1 MKHLRITALIILAS
15 WFVLPSDG
23 QERSR
28 WIERMREQAAD
39 RRANDPQPNAP
50 VELSYGKDPLQKL
63 DYCKPEKKGAPLVVF
78 VHGGGW
84 KRGDKRDAAGQKAE
98 HFRGQGYAFAS
109 INYRLVPACT
119 VEQQAQDV
127 AAALAFLTKK
137 ADSLGFDRNRIVLM
151 GHSAGAHLS
160 ALVGTDMSYLKN
172 AGFNAK
178 SLRGVIPL
186 DGACY
191 DVPKQTAQGGEFM
204 HDTYLQAFGSETARQ
219 LKLSPIHHAVS
230 PNAPGFLILHVR
242 RIDGTAQSKALG
254 DALRKNGT
262 AADVKGFEGFGLK
275 GHAEINRRLGD
286 PSYPATP
293 VVDQWLK
300 RVFGK

>member
-1 MKHLRITALIILAS
+1 MKHARNTVLTVFAAWIL
-15 WFVLPSDG
+15 LPFPG
-23 QERSR
+23 QAQPR
-28 WIERMREQAAD
+28 WIERMREAAHPEQAGS
-39 RRANDPQPNAP
+39 

-63 DYCKPEKKGAPLVVF
+63 DYWKPVKKGSPLVIF

-84 KRGDKRDAAGQKAE
+84 KRGDKRDATGQKAE
-98 HFRGQGYAFAS
+98 HFHAGGYAFAS
-109 INYRLVPACT
+109 INYRLVPDCT
-119 VEQQAQDV
+119 VEQQARDV

-137 ADSLGFDRNRIVLM
+137 ADTLGFDKNRIVLM

-191 DVPKQTAQGGEFM
+191 DVPKQIAQSGELM
-204 HDTYLQAFGSETARQ
+204 HDTYLQAFGSEAARQ
-219 LKLSPIHHAVS
+219 IKLSPTHHAAA
-230 PNAPGFLILHVR
+230 PNAPAFLILHVR
-242 RIDGTAQSKALG
+242 RIDGTEQSKALG
-254 DALRKNGT
+254 EALRKNGT
-262 AADVKGFEGFGLK
+262 AAEVKGFGGFGLK

-286 PSYPATP
+286 PDYLATP
-293 VVDQWLK
+293 VVDEWLK
-300 RVFGK
+300 RTFSR